1 MQTELAIQEFRPEL
15 ITRRGELIAWGS
27 ALLVGGAWF
36 VLGQSTGRASLL
48 VPILAIPLLIAA
60 LSISLGNWID
70 RHTVL
75 RLDPEGVRFSNG
87 LRKVLLKWDQIQ
99 QVRVLPAA
107 WGKKVQVFG
116 EQVYFGFFTLGE
128 VKAQGRVL
136 GRTGIAAGEFALQRI
151 LESAHL
157 HEVRPLSPDQGQ
169 EGYYYVRG

>member
-1 MQTELAIQEFRPEL
+1 MAIQEFRPEL
-15 ITRRGELIAWGS
+15 ISRRGELIAWGS

-36 VLGQSTGRASLL
+36 VLGKSAGHASLL
-48 VPILAIPLLIAA
+48 VPLLAIPLLIAA
-60 LSISLGNWID
+60 FSISLGNWMD

-75 RLDPEGVRFSNG
+75 RLDAEGVRFSNG
-87 LRKVLLKWDQIQ
+87 LRHVRLKWDQIQ
-99 QVRVLPAA
+99 QVRVLPAP

-116 EQVYFGFFTLGE
+116 EQVYFGFYTLGE

-136 GRTGIAAGEFALQRI
+136 GRTGIAEGEFALQRI

-157 HEVRPLSPDQGQ
+157 HEVHTLSPDQEQ

>member
-1 MQTELAIQEFRPEL
+1 MAIQEFRPEL
-15 ITRRGELIAWGS
+15 ISRRGELIAWGS

-36 VLGQSTGRASLL
+36 VLRHSTGFASRL
-48 VPILAIPLLIAA
+48 VPFLAVPLLIAA

-75 RLDPEGVRFSNG
+75 RLDLERVRFSNG
-87 LRKVLLKWDQIQ
+87 LRHVQLNWDQIQ

-116 EQVYFGFFTLGE
+116 EQAYFGFFTLGE

-136 GRTGIAAGEFALQRI
+136 GRTGIAAGESALQCI

-157 HEVRPLSPDQGQ
+157 HEVHPLSPDRGQ